1 MFIGNSKCKWQV
13 RDIKMKIKLCINFH
27 LRNEHM
33 VNTSRRNPT
42 FWMKLVESNILIE
55 FIDVTLR
62 GCAQVMFQNNPLTGL
77 LFFAAI
83 FIGAYGEGHPV
94 VAYGCVL
101 GTIVATLTGLTV
113 RDRKSWRVG
122 LYGYNGCLVG
132 VALPTFL
139 EMNSLVWG
147 CIVLGSIVSVIS
159 TRCIADILKTWK
171 VAALTAP
178 FVFTTWIILL
188 ASYAFSNLHSDELPL
203 PSFPHQIIVETNGM
217 ESGHYIFDSLFYG
230 ISQIFLFSSL
240 VGGILFVIG
249 LAIESL
255 WAAIFAVC
263 GSFLAILTAT
273 ILAANYHSIHLGLYS
288 FSAVLTAIL
297 LGCTFNNPSWQ
308 GLIYTL
314 IGVIF
319 TVLVQGALDT
329 LFSPLGIPALT
340 MPFVLVSWLFLV
352 PNKDIVPVD

>member
-1 MFIGNSKCKWQV
+1 
-13 RDIKMKIKLCINFH
+13 
-27 LRNEHM
+27 M
-33 VNTSRRNPT
+33 VSTSRSNPNY
-42 FWMKLVESNILIE
+42 WMKLVKSNIFIE

-62 GCAQVMFQNNPLTGL
+62 GCSQVMFQNNPLTGL

-83 FIGAYGEGHPV
+83 FIGAYGEGHPA
-94 VAYGCVL
+94 VAYGGVL
-101 GTIVATLTGLTV
+101 GTVVATLTGLTV

-139 EMNSLVWG
+139 EMSPLVWG
-147 CIVLGSIVSVIS
+147 CIVLGSIISVVS
-159 TRCIADILKTWK
+159 TLCIADILKTWK

-178 FVFTTWIILL
+178 FVFTTWTILL
-188 ASYAFSNLHSDELPL
+188 ASYAFSSLHNGGLPH
-203 PSFPHQIIVETNGM
+203 PSFPYQFIVETNGT
-217 ESGHYIFDSLFYG
+217 ESGHYVFDSLFNG

-273 ILAANYHSIHLGLYS
+273 FLAAYYHSIHLGLYS
-288 FSAVLTAIL
+288 FSAVLTAIA
-297 LGCTFNNPSWQ
+297 LGSTFNSPSWRVMA
-308 GLIYTL
+308 YTL

-319 TVLVQGALDT
+319 TVIMQGALDT
-329 LFSPLGIPALT
+329 LLSPLGIPTLT
-340 MPFVLVSWLFLV
+340 MPFVLASWLFLV
-352 PNKDIVPVD
+352 PNKEIMPAHRQ